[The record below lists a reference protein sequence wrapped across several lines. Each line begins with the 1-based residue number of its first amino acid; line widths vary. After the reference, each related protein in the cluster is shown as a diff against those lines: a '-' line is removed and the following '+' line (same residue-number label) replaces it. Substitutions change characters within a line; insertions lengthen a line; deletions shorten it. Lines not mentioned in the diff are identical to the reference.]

1 MTAKGRGVDSQS
13 ALEAALLALDASAAT
28 AQAAPPPPPAS
39 SPVAPPPITASGPP
53 TKAATGESSIAPPPV
68 VWVTERRF
76 DAEAGI
82 RERVH
87 SAKAGNKALRLELQH
102 ETKQLDKNDP
112 ERFQLAKDIQATLD
126 DDARLEGL
134 LAGCYVPQH
143 GPSQLIMT
151 QHLAMS
157 RLFRVGAKS
166 EPRVAELPFDCHSPQ
181 HGTFSYMGPELRQS
195 DGLVF
200 MALVNMAR
208 DVRVGTLV
216 SFDPGE
222 MCHWLYG
229 RYDGPQR
236 SRLKDSIHRLQ
247 RALLT
252 FSTFAVQLAQ
262 RFNFPARGRWTVMLD
277 PEIVA
282 MFKQSPLVWID
293 LETRRALPEGL
304 TTWLYCYVNAQTTL
318 IPQRLDLLWEMCG
331 SDACEPRSFETTLSR
346 AMKNLVGAGVV
357 DEGWRIKQGFLHWRK
372 VQQALAEPVL

>member
-1 MTAKGRGVDSQS
+1 MTPKGRGVDSQS
-13 ALEAALLALDASAAT
+13 ALEAALLALDASAAS
-28 AQAAPPPPPAS
+28 AQVAPAAS
-39 SPVAPPPITASGPP
+39 SPVAPHLSAAAEPP
-53 TKAATGESSIAPPPV
+53 TKAVPAEPSIAPPPV

-76 DAEAGI
+76 DAEVGM
-82 RERVH
+82 RERIL
-87 SAKAGNKALRLELQH
+87 ATKDGNWALRKELQR
-102 ETKQLDKNDP
+102 ESKQLSKDDP
-112 ERFQLAKDIQATLD
+112 ERFQLAKQIQATLD

-143 GPSQLIMT
+143 GPSQLITT
-151 QHLAMS
+151 QHIAMS
-157 RLFRVGAKS
+157 RLFNIRGKT
-166 EPRVAELPFDCHSPQ
+166 EPRLGECTFESHSPQ
-181 HGTFSYMGPELRQS
+181 HGTFTYMGPELRQS

-208 DVRVGTLV
+208 DIRVGTLV
-216 SFDPGE
+216 SFDPSE

-236 SRLKDSIHRLQ
+236 SRLKDAIHRLQ

-293 LETRRALPEGL
+293 IETRRSLPEGL
-304 TTWLYCYVNAQTTL
+304 TTWLYCYVKAQTTL
-318 IPQRLDLLWEMCG
+318 IPQRLELLREMCG

-346 AMKNLVGAGVV
+346 AMKNLVEAGVV
-357 DEGWRIKQGFLHWRK
+357 DGWRIKQGALHWRK
-372 VQQALAEPVL
+372 AQPALADSMQ